1 MLTINFSIFSQ
12 FFFLSD
18 TLYRQTDSMIIVC
31 ILPVAAV
38 IHADNDCLAER
49 ADCPLLCRRYPCLCC
64 NNNNNNNDDPMYVC
78 ESLLLRLSHS
88 LLLACSLFSVA
99 ASTTV
104 ATTCCT
110 KRCACAEK
118 KNYMN
123 TIFTI
128 ILQLRGACVCV
139 FLTKFC
145 WIIKCT
151 FYALFYFLSFSALST
166 NFHLLWGTARR
177 VTYNFWIRVKSERST
192 KQNEKNRRKLQTA
205 HVQIC
210 TNTFLSNCMT
220 V

>member
-1 MLTINFSIFSQ
+1 MRIIWKSKKSNRKVCLYKLYRYFYSTMLTINFSIFSQ

-118 KNYMN
+118 KKLYEHNFHYN
-123 TIFTI
+123 FAITW
-128 ILQLRGACVCV
+128 RVCVC
-139 FLTKFC
+139 
-145 WIIKCT
+145 
-151 FYALFYFLSFSALST
+151 FSQ
-166 NFHLLWGTARR
+166 NFVG
-177 VTYNFWIRVKSERST
+177 
-192 KQNEKNRRKLQTA
+192 
-205 HVQIC
+205 
-210 TNTFLSNCMT
+210 
-220 V
+220 

>member
-1 MLTINFSIFSQ
+1 M
-12 FFFLSD
+12 
-18 TLYRQTDSMIIVC
+18 
-31 ILPVAAV
+31 
-38 IHADNDCLAER
+38 
-49 ADCPLLCRRYPCLCC
+49 
-64 NNNNNNNDDPMYVC
+64 
-78 ESLLLRLSHS
+78 LRLSHS

-118 KNYMN
+118 KKNYMN

-128 ILQLRGACVCV
+128 IWQLRGACVCV

-151 FYALFYFLSFSALST
+151 FYALFLFFLPLSALST

-177 VTYNFWIRVKSERST
+177 VTYNFWVRVKSERST

-220 V
+220 VCVKVQAPLEKIKAQRLEDRMGPYGGIEIHPLIASIRQETLSWFELNAVRSRKQKPTR